1 MVARGRCDDAGV
13 AAAEPARDWVALLDA
28 DASLASALA
37 PETLAAAR
45 PACLAS
51 VFWLD
56 PGPWQPPRDLGG
68 PGGLGLLVLEG
79 FLVRHVDV
87 VGRPATELLGA
98 GDLLRP
104 WQPDRTAPFS
114 SGARWHVLEPC
125 RVALLDERVCAVI
138 GRWPDLVAALV
149 GRALAR
155 SREQAIALAVGQIP
169 SMRLRLLV
177 VLWHVAE
184 RWGEPCDG
192 GIRIPVRLT
201 HELLANLTSGQRPS
215 VSHALSA
222 LRRRGLVDRTADGRV
237 VLAGDPPSALTQL
250 RQALA

>member
-1 MVARGRCDDAGV
+1 MIGRV
-13 AAAEPARDWVALLDA
+13 LAAEPGREWVSLLDA
-28 DASLASALA
+28 DESLASAVGPA
-37 PETLAAAR
+37 TLAAAM

-51 VFWLD
+51 VQWLD
-56 PGPWQPPRDLGG
+56 PGPWQPPEGVG
-68 PGGLGLLVLEG
+68 AEAGLGLLVLEG

-87 VGRPATELLGA
+87 VGRPAAELLGA

-104 WQPDRTAPFS
+104 WQPDRTEPFS

-125 RVALLDERVCAVI
+125 RVALLDQRVTAVI

-169 SMRLRLLV
+169 NMRLRLLV
-177 VLWHVAE
+177 VLWHIAG

-192 GIRIPVRLT
+192 GTAMPVRLT

-222 LRRRGLVDRTADGRV
+222 LRDRGLIDRTPDGRL
-237 VLAGDPPSALTQL
+237 VLRGEPPSALAEL
-250 RQALA
+250 RRALA